1 MRFTIDLTKNSDLT
15 EFNRLILAN
24 EGSQESTYE
33 LFLEDIRLLIEVSGL
48 LSTKPQRI
56 AINLA
61 KYSIPYGGYTFIC
74 PLSDLRYKH
83 LELFKFIFVQPDA
96 RIGYLTYKT
105 THEIIKGV
113 EVIVNLLKRNHK
125 LKAFI

>member
-33 LFLEDIRLLIEVSGL
+33 LSLNDIYLLIDISGL
-48 LSTKPQRI
+48 LSARPQRAGISI
-56 AINLA
+56 AEYRA
-61 KYSIPYGGYTFIC
+61 PYSGYTFIC

-83 LELFKFIFVQPDA
+83 LELFKFIFVEPDA
-96 RIGYLTYKT
+96 YIGYLTYQT

-113 EVIVNLLKRNHK
+113 EVIVKLLKRNNK